1 MFEEERF
8 TTAMLGRA
16 NCSLK
21 PDKKLLN
28 SKFEQYKY
36 TSGREHEITYRTLK
50 HKPHRTK
57 PPDSDFSYQMSRTSC
72 LFNHLIVPPKGGEY
86 YYISHNGEEHNY
98 ILVDATT
105 DTELARLQNQE
116 KLIFNISAIWI
127 GSETLAL
134 CIGTHLYLLSVSST
148 SVKQT
153 SEQKL
158 DFQCLL
164 LGSFKRD
171 ETIHLV
177 LCYRTDNVFVHQVVK
192 QNDSGKFEVT
202 TSIRQSGIARFVAVR
217 GDMLT
222 MISEGKL
229 LVPQPQ
235 PEEPE
240 QPAEVPV
247 PVPREREEEKNY
259 TWTQTLEDVDV
270 SIELPSGILKS
281 DLIIEIGHDSL
292 EVRTKG
298 GQELFKSKLFSKV
311 EPKESTWHMSSDKK
325 RVEVVLTKYQ
335 EAHNWAYLVDTPHY
349 DPAGNLLGEISDLS
363 EEELRG
369 MMRRMESLNEYTSDK
384 VDKSPLYTP
393 HPDLEE
399 CDELDGQQVLL
410 SSFSLDPA
418 KQLSLVELSPGTL
431 LFSDSDRGFV
441 VSHSVDACYY
451 EVESEASPP
460 WLHAS
465 TFHAFNMVQ
474 ATKTQK
480 KYIVTDPDR
489 KYAAIVDITRHV
501 YIYSSAGGAATH
513 GKLLVMTLDNSDDS
527 EILGVFPR
535 TESIVLLTE
544 KYLITIKFSL

>member
-1 MFEEERF
+1 M
-8 TTAMLGRA
+8 TA
-16 NCSLK
+16 
-21 PDKKLLN
+21 
-28 SKFEQYKY
+28 
-36 TSGREHEITYRTLK
+36 
-50 HKPHRTK
+50 
-57 PPDSDFSYQMSRTSC
+57 
-72 LFNHLIVPPKGGEY
+72 
-86 YYISHNGEEHNY
+86 
-98 ILVDATT
+98 
-105 DTELARLQNQE
+105 
-116 KLIFNISAIWI
+116 
-127 GSETLAL
+127 
-134 CIGTHLYLLSVSST
+134 
-148 SVKQT
+148 
-153 SEQKL
+153 
-158 DFQCLL
+158 
-164 LGSFKRD
+164 
-171 ETIHLV
+171 
-177 LCYRTDNVFVHQVVK
+177 
-192 QNDSGKFEVT
+192 
-202 TSIRQSGIARFVAVR
+202 SIRQSGIARFVTVR
-217 GDMLT
+217 GDTLT

-229 LVPQPQ
+229 LVPEPE

-240 QPAEVPV
+240 KPGEVAV

-259 TWTQTLEDVDV
+259 TWTQTMEDVDV

-281 DLIIEIGHDSL
+281 DLTIEIGHDSL

-311 EPKESTWHMSSDKK
+311 EPKESTWHMSTDKK

-335 EAHNWAYLVDTPHY
+335 EAHNWAHLVDTPHY

-393 HPDLEE
+393 HPELEE

-410 SSFSLDPA
+410 SSFSLDPV
-418 KQLSLVELSPGTL
+418 KQHSLVELSPGTL
-431 LFSDSDRGFV
+431 LFSDTDRGFV

-451 EVESEASPP
+451 EVESDVCPP
-460 WLHAS
+460 WQHAS

-480 KYIVTDPDR
+480 KYIVTDPGR

-501 YIYSSAGGAATH
+501 YIYSSTGEESTH

-535 TESIVLLTE
+535 AESIVLLTE